1 MNGPSNRQ
9 LDELGV
15 SLAFV
20 GPLARGGEERASP
33 GRGGAQAF
41 LKDVLQIKENL

>member
-1 MNGPSNRQ
+1 MAEATMSEQPAR
-9 LDELGV
+9 DEFGV

-20 GPLARGGEERASP
+20 
-33 GRGGAQAF
+33 GAQAF

>member
-1 MNGPSNRQ
+1 MAEATMSEQFKQPAR
-9 LDELGV
+9 DEFGV

-20 GPLARGGEERASP
+20 G
-33 GRGGAQAF
+33 AQTF